1 MDKKHAEESLFHDPA
16 RGLDKHQLERDFI
29 LMKDYLLM
37 CFRKEDWHGVMDASA
52 DIREIVSKLSILN
65 WVEASRQQQQFG
77 DQACT
82 EFTETVWRYSHCRAA
97 QRKDPGKTR

>member
-1 MDKKHAEESLFHDPA
+1 MDTAQATESIFRDRSPEQET
-16 RGLDKHQLERDFI
+16 RQLERDFA

-65 WVEASRQQQQFG
+65 WVDAPRRQ
-77 DQACT
+77 
-82 EFTETVWRYSHCRAA
+82 
-97 QRKDPGKTR
+97 

>member
-1 MDKKHAEESLFHDPA
+1 MDKEQTKESMFRDHAPEQE
-16 RGLDKHQLERDFI
+16 KHQLEKDFV

-65 WVEASRQQQQFG
+65 WIEAPRRQ
-77 DQACT
+77 
-82 EFTETVWRYSHCRAA
+82 
-97 QRKDPGKTR
+97 